1 MEKTKRLELLE
12 ESLAKKKAELCWKI
26 EEHFASVKQAFGQ
39 SLNDKHR
46 KIVMA
51 RCDRQCNDLRKI
63 KESIEKIKNAIKTEI
78 DKIVL
83 EEYFDVPS
91 AIQELLDTGV
101 LIQCRK
107 QLNRFFVKG
116 VEKASLIYEDGKLL
130 MSFFKDIP
138 NKKQLNI
145 FRKVCNELQKKLQ
158 KETNLQGFN
167 NR

>member
-26 EEHFASVKQAFGQ
+26 EEHFTTTQQVLRQP
-39 SLNDKHR
+39 LNDKKNR
-46 KIVMA
+46 EIVMA
-51 RCDRQCNDLRKI
+51 RWKRQGHGLQKL
-63 KESIEKIKNAIKTEI
+63 KESIEKIQNAIKTEI

-83 EEYFDVPS
+83 EEYFDVPP

-107 QLNRFFVKG
+107 QFNRFFVKG

-145 FRKVCNELQKKLQ
+145 FRKVCNELQK
-158 KETNLQGFN
+158 ETNLQGFN